1 MNRRWLA
8 APAQATAATMIALLL
23 IAAAPLAPADIET
36 QLRGAAALYDS
47 GKAAD
52 ALPILDALLA
62 QAELPA
68 DRGRIQQL
76 RFFVLARMDKIP
88 EARAA
93 IEVAV
98 ANTATPTPALLAA
111 LFKIRAFMGDTDAA
125 AETLLLVAATDA
137 AALNTLPS
145 ELVSNVMRAVGKDK
159 NRAFDLDFALNA
171 AGWQPTDAT
180 LGDVD
185 WLRVR
190 LVAALV
196 ARDRSGEARAVI
208 DAILN
213 PVHLVRIG
221 IDRRYQMFWPQVEKR
236 LGPGAD
242 VADAAY
248 LAATKARFDAAPTSL
263 IARLGYAEAL
273 NVASREPEAM
283 ALADVAKTPA
293 ELAALTEREIWL
305 VNLHASL
312 LADAGQIDAALAR
325 LAALN
330 ASPLAGR
337 PALVNTMINQAL
349 LAASVDR
356 PQEALAAA
364 DAVDAKKG
372 MISSFG
378 ALFIAT
384 ARACA
389 LSQLGKASEAA
400 IVAAPLVSKP
410 DANDDAY
417 LGAMICLGRNDAAAA
432 AIIRRLAGEAT
443 RTDMLF
449 NLQPFLI
456 NRDDTVRDVKER
468 AALRG
473 LKARPDV
480 KAAYLKAGRDMPAAV
495 APPR

>member
-1 MNRRWLA
+1 MNRRWWA
-8 APAQATAATMIALLL
+8 APIALVL
-23 IAAAPLAPADIET
+23 IAAAPLAPADLET
-36 QLRGAAALYDS
+36 QLRGAAALYDA
-47 GKAAD
+47 GKVGE

-76 RFFVLARMDKIP
+76 RFFVLARMDRLP

-98 ANTATPTPALLAA
+98 ANTATPTPALLVA
-111 LFKIRAFMGDTDAA
+111 LFKIRAFMGDNELAA
-125 AETLLLVAATDA
+125 DTLLLIAATDA

-145 ELVSNVMRAVGKDK
+145 ELVSNVMRAVGKDR

-171 AGWQPTDAT
+171 ADWQPVDAT

-196 ARDRSGEARAVI
+196 ARERMEEAGAVI

-213 PVHLVRIG
+213 PVQLVRIG
-221 IDRRYQMFWPQVEKR
+221 IDRRYQAFWPQVEKR

-242 VADAAY
+242 IADAAY

-273 NVASREPEAM
+273 NVASREPEAL
-283 ALADVAKTPA
+283 ALADVAQTPA
-293 ELAALTEREIWL
+293 ELAALNEREIWL

-312 LADAGQIDAALAR
+312 LADAGKIDEALAR

-337 PALVNTMINQAL
+337 PTLINTMINQAL
-349 LAASVDR
+349 LAVSVDR
-356 PQEALAAA
+356 PQQAIAAA
-364 DAVDAKKG
+364 DVADAKKG
-372 MISSFG
+372 VVSSFG
-378 ALFIAT
+378 ALYVAA

-389 LSQLGKASEAA
+389 LTQLGKTAEAA
-400 IVAAPLVSKP
+400 IAAAPLVSKP
-410 DANDDAY
+410 DANEDAY
-417 LGAMICLGRNDAAAA
+417 LSAMICLGRTDAAAA
-432 AIIRRLAGEAT
+432 AIVRRLAGEDT

-456 NRDDTVRDVKER
+456 NRRDTVRDAKER
-468 AALRG
+468 EAMRA
-473 LKARPDV
+473 LKARADV
-480 KAAYLKAGRDMPAAV
+480 KAAYLKVGRDMPAAV
-495 APPR
+495 SPPR